1 MQMTWDTKNRCK
13 VSIQYELS
21 YAALG
26 SPADCTN
33 DLVQLGQHT
42 IFFPVRIPVC
52 WFKLLNFENDV
63 EQSEQLKSFSLISFF
78 NKTYLAL
85 FCYEMNTIC
94 HISNICG

>member
-1 MQMTWDTKNRCK
+1 MTWDTKNSCK

-26 SPADCTN
+26 SPIAQMTWCNLDS
-33 DLVQLGQHT
+33 
-42 IFFPVRIPVC
+42 IRFFFPVRIPVC
-52 WFKLLNFENDV
+52 WFNSLNNENDL
-63 EQSEQLKSFSLISFF
+63 EQSEQPKSFSLISFF